1 MACISAD
8 GSLTASARA
17 LLAIIT
23 EPLSAEQVAAKLGQP
38 LFKIRASLREMVAAG
53 LIQQDGDTYVITE
66 KGLSAG

>member
-38 LFKIRASLREMVAAG
+38 LFKVRASLREMVGAE
-53 LIQQDGDTYVITE
+53 LIQQNDDTYIITD
-66 KGLSAG
+66 KGLSVS

>member
-8 GSLTASARA
+8 GSLTASAHA

-38 LFKIRASLREMVAAG
+38 LFKIRASLREMVSAG
-53 LIQQDGDTYVITE
+53 LIQQEGDTYVITE

>member
-8 GSLTASARA
+8 GSLTASAYA

-38 LFKIRASLREMVAAG
+38 LFKIRASLREMVAAE
-53 LIQQDGDTYVITE
+53 LIQQEGDNYIITE
-66 KGLSAG
+66 KGLKVS